1 MTNQM
6 KPLIARLSP
15 TIDLVLIILFSYFS
29 PQIANL
35 VGPLL
40 GWKKVVDFNLF
51 TALPL
56 IVGIGLA
63 CCPIILS
70 FVGFYGKN
78 NLQRPSRA
86 AGQILYF
93 TVICLCFIAFY
104 QSRQP
109 RATIMNHTLMVN
121 MIGIPILLFVRFYL
135 CRLLQL
141 NTSLGQGFK
150 NRVLLISSEGTQNK
164 NWLDLPAQWRSGY
177 HLVGSVSIQ
186 NKSSNELQ
194 ALIEETH
201 PHLVL
206 IFGDRRTYVE
216 ESEII
221 TLCELQGIDIYIPDK
236 SHATPFTRS
245 SVLMIDHHR
254 MIVVSS
260 TPEHNWKYLMK
271 HILDKLLATIA
282 LICSLPIWI
291 IAAIIIKI
299 SDPKGPVFYFQER
312 SGRYGK
318 PFKMWKFR
326 SMYSDADQ
334 RLEEIKK
341 KYGNEMEGPIFKL
354 TNDPRIIPIGHFLRK
369 TSIDELPQLINVLMG
384 DMSLV
389 GPRPLPL
396 YETKEFPNI
405 SDRRRL
411 CVKPGITCY
420 WQVEDRSSNPDFDQ
434 MIRQDLRYIDNWS
447 LWLDVCLFLRTIPS
461 VLLRRGAK

>member
-1 MTNQM
+1 M

-15 TIDLVLIILFSYFS
+15 SIDITLIVLFSYYS
-29 PQIANL
+29 PCVANL
-35 VGPLL
+35 IGPLL
-40 GWKKVVDFNLF
+40 GWQKVVDFNLF
-51 TALPL
+51 TVLPL

-63 CCPIILS
+63 SCPIILS
-70 FVGFYGKN
+70 LVGFYGKN

-93 TVICLCFIAFY
+93 TVICLSFIAFY

-109 RATIMNHTLMVN
+109 RPSIMNHTLMVN
-121 MIGIPILLFVRFYL
+121 MVGVPILLFVRFYIF
-135 CRLLQL
+135 RLLQL
-141 NTSLGQGFK
+141 KTSLGQGFK
-150 NRVLLISSEGTQNK
+150 NRVLLISAEGTQNK

-177 HLVGSVSIQ
+177 QLVGSTSIQ
-186 NKSSNELQ
+186 NKSSDELQ

-245 SVLMIDHHR
+245 SIMMIDHHR
-254 MIVVSS
+254 MLVVSS
-260 TPEHNWKYLMK
+260 TPEHSWKYLLK
-271 HILDKLLATIA
+271 HLLDKILASVA

-291 IAAIIIKI
+291 VAAIIIKI
-299 SDPKGPVFYFQER
+299 SDPKGPIFYFQER

-326 SMYSDADQ
+326 SMYSDAEQ
-334 RLEEIKK
+334 RLEEVKK

-384 DMSLV
+384 DMSIV

-447 LWLDVCLFLRTIPS
+447 LWLDVCLFFRTIPS

>member
-1 MTNQM
+1 MSNQM
-6 KPLIARLSP
+6 KPLLARMSP
-15 TIDLVLIILFSYFS
+15 SIDLILIILYSYYS
-29 PQIANL
+29 PHIANI
-35 VGPLL
+35 VGPLFD
-40 GWKKVVDFNLF
+40 WKTVINFNLF

-56 IVGIGLA
+56 IVGMGLA

-70 FVGFYGKN
+70 LVGFYGKN

-93 TVICLCFIAFY
+93 TIICLSFIAFY

-109 RATIMNHTLMVN
+109 RLSIMNHTLMVN
-121 MIGIPILLFVRFYL
+121 MVGVPILLFLRFYL
-135 CRLLQL
+135 FRFLQL

-150 NRVLLISSEGTQNK
+150 NRILLISAEGTQDK
-164 NWLDLPAQWRSGY
+164 NWNELPAQWRSGY
-177 HLVGSVSIQ
+177 RLVGSASIN
-186 NKSSNELQ
+186 NKSSDELQ

-206 IFGDRRTYVE
+206 LFGNRHSYAE

-245 SVLMIDHHR
+245 SITMIDHHR
-254 MIVVSS
+254 MLVVSS
-260 TPEHNWKYLMK
+260 TPEHNWKYLTK
-271 HILDKLLATIA
+271 HLLDKIIAMLVLLFTF
-282 LICSLPIWI
+282 PIWI
-291 IAAIIIKI
+291 ATAIAIKI
-299 SDPKGPVFYFQER
+299 CDPKGPVFYFQER

-354 TNDPRIIPIGHFLRK
+354 TNDPRIIPIGHLLRK
-369 TSIDELPQLINVLMG
+369 TSIDELPQLINVLLG
-384 DMSLV
+384 DMSIV

-396 YETKEFPNI
+396 YETKEFPKI

-434 MIRQDLRYIDNWS
+434 MIRQDLRYIDNWT
-447 LWLDVCLFLRTIPS
+447 LWLDITLFFRTIPS